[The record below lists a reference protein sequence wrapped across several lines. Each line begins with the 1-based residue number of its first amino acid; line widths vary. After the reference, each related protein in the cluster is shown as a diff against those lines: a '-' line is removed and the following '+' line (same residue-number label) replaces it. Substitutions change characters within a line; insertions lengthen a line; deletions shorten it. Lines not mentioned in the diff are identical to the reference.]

1 MKNGKKG
8 KMPAIMIAIAMP
20 KKGNGK
26 MDKAEKAKEK
36 MEMKKDKMEMKAYES
51 MIKAAKGSKAKKKGK

>member
-8 KMPAIMIAIAMP
+8 KMPAIMIAIAVP

-26 MDKAEKAKEK
+26 MGKAEKAKER
-36 MEMKKDKMEMKAYES
+36 MEMKKDKLEMQAYAA
-51 MIKAAKGSKAKKKGK
+51 MIKAAKGSKKKKGK

>member
-1 MKNGKKG
+1 MKKQ
-8 KMPAIMIAIAMP
+8 KMPAIMIAIATP

-36 MEMKKDKMEMKAYES
+36 MEMKKDKLEMKAYEA
-51 MIKAAKGSKAKKKGK
+51 MIKAAKGSSKKKGK

>member
-8 KMPAIMIAIAMP
+8 KMPAIMIAIAVP

-26 MDKAEKAKEK
+26 NDKAEK
-36 MEMKKDKMEMKAYES
+36 ES
-51 MIKAAKGSKAKKKGK
+51 DQ

>member
-8 KMPAIMIAIAMP
+8 KMPAIMIAIAVP

-26 MDKAEKAKEK
+26 NDKAEKAKEK
-36 MEMKKDKMEMKAYES
+36 MEMKKDKLEMQAYAA
-51 MIKAAKGSKAKKKGK
+51 MIKAAKGSKSKKKGK

>member
-8 KMPAIMIAIAMP
+8 KMPAIMIAIAVP

-26 MDKAEKAKEK
+26 NDKAEKAKEK
-36 MEMKKDKMEMKAYES
+36 MEMKKDKMEMQAYAA

>member
-8 KMPAIMIAIAMP
+8 KMPAIMIAIAVP

-26 MDKAEKAKEK
+26 NDKAETAKEK
-36 MEMKKDKMEMKAYES
+36 MEMKKDKMEMQAYAA
-51 MIKAAKGSKAKKKGK
+51 MIKAAKGSKSKKKGK

>member
-1 MKNGKKG
+1 MKGMKKG
-8 KMPAIMIAIAMP
+8 KMPAIMIAIAVP

-36 MEMKKDKMEMKAYES
+36 VEMKKDKLEMKAYES
-51 MIKAAKGSKAKKKGK
+51 MIKAAKGSKKKGK